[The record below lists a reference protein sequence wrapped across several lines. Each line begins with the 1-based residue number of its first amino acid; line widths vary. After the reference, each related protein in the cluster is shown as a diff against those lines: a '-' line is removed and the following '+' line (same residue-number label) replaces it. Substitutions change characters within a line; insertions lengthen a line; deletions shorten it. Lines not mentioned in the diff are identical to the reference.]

1 LYILYY
7 LIVRNNLAY
16 CFNKFWLSLTYCQCL
31 FCNDH
36 STNNCISK
44 SDFPALI
51 AGLLF
56 SGLCRGRL
64 DCWVADVSIAMLL
77 SSSELV
83 NKLVWSIPCWAI
95 YMVSGGSGPRG
106 IGGGGGRRGSVTE
119 VSGGVRTW
127 SNDGIPRARKLNP
140 LVSVEIIWIFSNLD
154 CFPY

>member
-1 LYILYY
+1 MVWI
-7 LIVRNNLAY
+7 IPIIECR
-16 CFNKFWLSLTYCQCL
+16 FSRPLS
-31 FCNDH
+31 
-36 STNNCISK
+36 I
-44 SDFPALI
+44 
-51 AGLLF
+51 GLLF

-140 LVSVEIIWIFSNLD
+140 FVSVEIIWIFSNLD
-154 CFPY
+154 CFSY